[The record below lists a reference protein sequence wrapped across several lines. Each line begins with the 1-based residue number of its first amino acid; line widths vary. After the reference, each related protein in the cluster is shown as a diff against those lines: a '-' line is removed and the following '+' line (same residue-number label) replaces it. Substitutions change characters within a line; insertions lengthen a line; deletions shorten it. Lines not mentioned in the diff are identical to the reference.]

1 MKNNFELTTVLLDE
15 LTRVL
20 KSLNLWQTQQPNKAE
35 LSSSTPFCCDTLA
48 FEQWLQ
54 FIFIPKLTIMINEQ
68 QSLPANISLTPMAEE
83 SFKHLAVNTKSLL
96 DVIQKI
102 DKTLTEQGK
111 SQVSDMKKPTVGI
124 ELTTDV
130 NEDSN
135 LDINED
141 VDPEKP
147 VLNILYQDEFMVAV
161 NKPAGLFVHRSYMDK
176 DEIYFALQ
184 LVRDQVG
191 QYVYPVHRLDR
202 PTSGVLLFALTKEVA
217 TKLSKAFANKSSQAG
232 FKSELKVQTEVQ
244 VNTQVDQ
251 QGKVEEFTVDQN
263 IDGSDLAMVKTYYAL
278 ARGHLAVPTDLIDH
292 PLKEKLDKLGDKNVS
307 RDKPAQSAQ
316 SYYQV
321 KQQGSLPIKVGKFD
335 SVRYSL
341 IEVRPITGRRHQ
353 IRRHLAHLRHPIL
366 GDINY
371 GDNKQNP
378 FFIEHFGFK
387 RLMLIAKS
395 LEFNHPISKQ
405 RIKISAPFDEQWQQI
420 FTTFE
425 WSIT

>member
-1 MKNNFELTTVLLDE
+1 MNN
-15 LTRVL
+15 
-20 KSLNLWQTQQPNKAE
+20 
-35 LSSSTPFCCDTLA
+35 STLEVA
-48 FEQWLQ
+48 
-54 FIFIPKLTIMINEQ
+54 
-68 QSLPANISLTPMAEE
+68 ISE
-83 SFKHLAVNTKSLL
+83 
-96 DVIQKI
+96 D
-102 DKTLTEQGK
+102 
-111 SQVSDMKKPTVGI
+111 I
-124 ELTTDV
+124 E
-130 NEDSN
+130 
-135 LDINED
+135 
-141 VDPEKP
+141 PEKP
-147 VLNILYQDEFMVAV
+147 VLDILYQDEYMVAV
-161 NKPAGLFVHRSYMDK
+161 DKPAGLFVHRSYMDK

-202 PTSGVLLFALTKEVA
+202 PTSGVLLFALTKDVA
-217 TKLSKAFANKSSQAG
+217 TKLSEAFANKSSQAE
-232 FKSELKVQTEVQ
+232 FKSDTELEGKVHDKTQTG
-244 VNTQVDQ
+244 Q
-251 QGKVEEFTVDQN
+251 QGQQSMTEGLTTDKN

-278 ARGHLAVPTDLIDH
+278 ARGHLAVPVDLIDH

-321 KQQGSLPIKVGKFD
+321 KQQASLPIKVGKFD

-395 LEFNHPISKQ
+395 LEFNHPINND
-405 RIKISAPFDEQWQQI
+405 RIKISAPFDEQWQQV

-425 WSIT
+425 WPLS